1 MQGEEINK
9 VSWLSIFLACR
20 GGVFRLGEGG
30 RGEEGGGLFL
40 SFISF
45 ADKSLTSFGGLYR

>member
-9 VSWLSIFLACR
+9 VSWLSIFLACSR
-20 GGVFRLGEGG
+20 GVFRFGGGG
-30 RGEEGGGLFL
+30 RGVEGGGLFL

>member
-9 VSWLSIFLACR
+9 VSGSQSSWPAVEVFFR
-20 GGVFRLGEGG
+20 FGGGV
-30 RGEEGGGLFL
+30 L

-45 ADKSLTSFGGLYR
+45 ADKSLTSFGRFYR